1 MLCHLLLTYP
11 MANVTTVSGQG
22 GANVFGDMQ
31 IRLKYSQNENDD
43 WTKVEDKAIRK
54 KIQNRL
60 AKRKSRTS
68 DHMSSQKSAL
78 TLHQERKDQRK
89 RRREEMNGRLSLG
102 TQTTTMM

>member
-1 MLCHLLLTYP
+1 MLCHSPLPDP
-11 MANVTTVSGQG
+11 MANVTTISCEG
-22 GANVFGDMQ
+22 GANVLGDVQ

-68 DHMSSQKSAL
+68 YHMSHRKSML
-78 TLHQERKDQRK
+78 TLHQERKDQK
-89 RRREEMNGRLSLG
+89 KG
-102 TQTTTMM
+102 